1 MAGRATRLGMAGT
14 YLGAP
19 LVSRFADQ
27 RNSKVAAMAFDVA
40 RVRGLHPSL
49 GDGWVHF
56 DAPAGMLIPE
66 SVATTVSTAF
76 RRSVASTASAHPSAR
91 RSAAVLEAARQA
103 VADLLNADPRG
114 VVLGAD
120 RAVLLSSLADASSPR
135 AGLGYEIVVTRLDD
149 EANIAPWLRAA
160 NRFGAKIKW
169 AEVDIETGELPNWQ
183 WESLIGKSTR
193 LVAVTSASGTLGT
206 VTELRTLTKLIHDV
220 GGLVVVDHSAA
231 APYRLLDIEEADVD
245 VVAVN
250 AVAWGG
256 PPIGALVFRDP
267 ALINSFGSVS
277 TNPHATGPG
286 RLEVGVHQFG
296 LLAGVVAS
304 IEYLA
309 SLDESARGTRRE
321 RLAVSMESAGS
332 YMNRIFDYLMVSLRS
347 LPLVMV
353 IGRPEVRIPVVS
365 FAVHEVPAERVVQRL
380 ADNGVLAISNAR
392 SRVLDVIGVNDV
404 GGAVT
409 VGLAHYSTTAEVDQL
424 VRALASLG

>member
-1 MAGRATRLGMAGT
+1 MA
-14 YLGAP
+14 Y
-19 LVSRFADQ
+19 
-27 RNSKVAAMAFDVA
+27 DVA

-56 DAPAGMLIPE
+56 DAPSGMLVPE

-76 RRSVASTASAHPSAR
+76 RRSLPSTASAHPAAQ
-91 RSAAVLEAARQA
+91 RSAAVLDAARQA

-120 RAVLLSSLADASSPR
+120 RAVLLSLLADASSSR
-135 AGLGYEIVVTRLDD
+135 VGLGYEVIVSRLDD

-160 NRFGAKIKW
+160 HRYGAKIKW
-169 AEVDIETGELPNWQ
+169 AEVDIETGELPPWQ
-183 WESLIGKSTR
+183 WESLVTQPTR
-193 LVAVTSASGTLGT
+193 LAAVTSASGTLGT
-206 VTELRTLTKLIHDV
+206 VTDLRPVTKLVHDV
-220 GGLVVVDHSAA
+220 SGLVVVDHSAA
-231 APYRLLDIEEADVD
+231 APYRLVDVD
-245 VVAVN
+245 DIDADIVIVN

-267 ALINSFGSVS
+267 ALIDSFSSVS
-277 TNPHATGPG
+277 TNPYATGPA

-309 SLDESARGTRRE
+309 ALDESARGSRRE
-321 RLAVSMESAGS
+321 RLSLSMQSAAA
-332 YMNRIFDYLMVSLRS
+332 YLNRVFDYLMASLRS

-353 IGRPEVRIPVVS
+353 IGQPEGRIPVVS
-365 FAVHEVPAERVVQRL
+365 FAVHEVPAERVVERL
-380 ADNGVLAISNAR
+380 ADNGILAIANAS

-409 VGLAHYSTTAEVDQL
+409 LGLAHYSTTFEVDQL

>member
-1 MAGRATRLGMAGT
+1 
-14 YLGAP
+14 
-19 LVSRFADQ
+19 
-27 RNSKVAAMAFDVA
+27 MAFDVA

-66 SVATTVSTAF
+66 HVATTVSTAF
-76 RRSVASTASAHPSAR
+76 RNSVPSTASAHPSAR
-91 RSAAVLEAARQA
+91 RSAAVLTAARQA

-120 RAVLLSSLADASSPR
+120 RAVLLSSLADASSSR

-183 WESLIGKSTR
+183 WESLVSRSTR
-193 LVAVTSASGTLGT
+193 LIAVTSASGTLGT

-231 APYRLLDIEEADVD
+231 APYRLLDIQEADVD

-256 PPIGALVFRDP
+256 PPIGALVFREP

-277 TNPHATGPG
+277 TNPHATGPA
-286 RLEVGVHQFG
+286 RLEMGVHQFG
-296 LLAGVVAS
+296 LLAGAVAS

-309 SLDESARGTRRE
+309 TLDESARGNRRE
-321 RLAVSMESAGS
+321 RLAVSMESAAS
-332 YMNRIFDYLMVSLRS
+332 YMNRVFDYLMMSLRS

-365 FAVHEVPAERVVQRL
+365 FAVHEVPAQRVVQRL
-380 ADNGVLAISNAR
+380 ADNGVLAISNAS